1 MDNISKQDIEKC
13 VKNALSQKR
22 IPSELRIREIVKEE
36 IENYNKKEDEIQKQP
51 ILDKFEGLFTIEN
64 FKFLGRNIV
73 LFLLVLLDVT
83 CFKILVEGPRQ
94 IPSIQGNIVPA
105 ILFLLF
111 ILFIMIVLLFYED
124 L

>member
-22 IPSELRIREIVKEE
+22 IPSELRIREIVREE

-64 FKFLGRNIV
+64 FK
-73 LFLLVLLDVT
+73 
-83 CFKILVEGPRQ
+83 
-94 IPSIQGNIVPA
+94 
-105 ILFLLF
+105 
-111 ILFIMIVLLFYED
+111 
-124 L
+124 